1 MTGSD
6 GAVVVSVTGGATGI
20 AATYERLLALAVTF
34 EVAAERMRGWAAR
47 GAAVLV
53 DGDLLASGLLAPLS
67 LAEAEVAV
75 VTATTGPDGV
85 LGESAGWWLDAEALR
100 LAVRLLQE
108 ADELAEHALD
118 ALDHALGR
126 ALGQGLALSLGPAA
140 PLWLPALAGGLAV
153 TTVLW
158 PRLPEPGRDL
168 LVERL
173 GDEGDDLQEWVT
185 DHPRLVER
193 LAAGGGGLL
202 DGLRSPVVPLGP
214 VAPLPALGLL
224 GLLGLLPPTRDTAAA
239 ARLLA
244 GAYDPGRPRTRALP
258 GVSVPASAAPPRSV
272 EDLVEHLAQLSEL
285 SAPGRPEMNGTIE
298 VQSFTGDDGVARHV
312 VYLPGTDDMTTWPW
326 TQDDDVRDMGTNLA
340 LVGDLPT
347 AYGAGVLDAM
357 AAAGIGPDEPVLL
370 AGHSQGGLQAAQLL
384 DQQHGYRITHVV
396 TAGSPTAHLGPFPD
410 GSHVLSLEQQGDV
423 VPLLD
428 GAANPDSPEQVTL
441 TFEAGPLTGRDVPG
455 HHGFAA
461 YAAGAAAADASPHPG
476 VREQV
481 RSLHEAGF
489 LGAQPPDGVRHTV
502 YRITRDP

>member
-6 GAVVVSVTGGATGI
+6 GAAVVAVTGGVTGV
-20 AATYERLLALAVTF
+20 AATYERLLALAATL
-34 EVAAERMRGWAAR
+34 EAAAERMRAWAAR
-47 GAAVLV
+47 GAALLV

-85 LGESAGWWLDAEALR
+85 LAESAGWWLDAEAVR

-108 ADELAEHALD
+108 ADELTEHSLAV
-118 ALDHALGR
+118 LDHALGR
-126 ALGQGLALSLGPAA
+126 ALGQTLGAGA
-140 PLWLPALAGGLAV
+140 PLWLPALAGGLTVA
-153 TTVLW
+153 TVLW
-158 PRLPEPGRDL
+158 PQLPEPGRDL

-173 GDEGDDLQEWVT
+173 GGEDDGLQEWAT

-193 LAAGGGGLL
+193 LAAGGGGLV
-202 DGLRSPVVPLGP
+202 DGLRGSAVPLGP
-214 VAPLPALGLL
+214 VALLPPLGLL

-244 GAYDPGRPRTRALP
+244 GAYDHGRPRTRALP
-258 GVSVPASAAPPRSV
+258 GVAVPASAAPPRSV

-298 VQSFTGDDGVARHV
+298 VQSFTGADGVARHV

-347 AYGAGVLDAM
+347 AYGAGVLEAM
-357 AAAGIGPDEPVLL
+357 TAAGIGPDEPVLL

-384 DQQHGYRITHVV
+384 DEQHGYRVTHVV
-396 TAGSPTAHLGPFPD
+396 TAGAPVAHLGPFPD

-428 GAANPDSPEQVTL
+428 GAPNPDSPQQVTL
-441 TFEAGPLTGRDVPG
+441 TFEAGPLTGPDVAG

-476 VREQV
+476 VQEQV

>member
-6 GAVVVSVTGGATGI
+6 GAVVVSVTGGVTGVS
-20 AATYERLLALAVTF
+20 ATYERLLALAVTL
-34 EVAAERMRGWAAR
+34 EAAAERMRGWAVR

-85 LGESAGWWLDAEALR
+85 LTESAGWWLDAEALR

-108 ADELAEHALD
+108 ADELAGHSLA
-118 ALDHALGR
+118 AIDHALGR
-126 ALGQGLALSLGPAA
+126 ALGQTLAAGA
-140 PLWLPALAGGLAV
+140 PLWVPALAGGL
-153 TTVLW
+153 TTAALLW
-158 PRLPEPGRDL
+158 PQVPEPGRDL
-168 LVERL
+168 LLERL
-173 GDEGDDLQEWVT
+173 DGEGDDLQEWVT
-185 DHPRLVER
+185 EHPRLVER
-193 LAAGGGGLL
+193 LAAGGGGLV
-202 DGLRSPVVPLGP
+202 DGLRGAGLPVGP
-214 VAPLPALGLL
+214 AAPLPPLGLL

-244 GAYDPGRPRTRALP
+244 RAYSPGRPRTRALP
-258 GVSVPASAAPPRSV
+258 GVTVPASAQRPGSV

-285 SAPGRPEMNGTIE
+285 SAPGRPDMNGTIE

-326 TQDDDVRDMGTNLA
+326 TQDDDVRDMGANLA
-340 LVGDLPT
+340 LVGDQPT
-347 AYGAGVLDAM
+347 AYGAGVLEAM
-357 AAAGIGPDEPVLL
+357 QAAGIGPDEPVLL

-384 DQQHGYRITHVV
+384 DEQHGYRVTHVV

-410 GSHVLSLEQQGDV
+410 GSHVLSLEQRGDV

-428 GAANPDSPEQVTL
+428 GAPNPDSPEQVTL
-441 TFEAGPLTGRDVPG
+441 TFEAGPLAGRDVAG

-461 YAAGAAAADASPHPG
+461 YAAGAAAADASTHPG
-476 VREQV
+476 VQEQV
-481 RSLHEAGF
+481 RSLHDSGF
-489 LGAQPPDGVRHTV
+489 LGAQPPDGVRHGV
-502 YRITRDP
+502 YRITREP